1 MSRTT
6 VHLLR
11 HGEVHNPDGVLY
23 GRLEGYRL
31 SDRGRLMAQRV
42 ADVLHGNGHDIR
54 LVVASPLQ
62 RAQETARPT
71 AGAFGLDVGTDERLI
86 EAGNTFE
93 GTTVGSQ
100 RAALASPRYWP
111 RYVNPFR
118 PSWGEPYRD
127 QVARMTAAVGDAR
140 RRLEAE
146 GGGEA
151 LLVSHQLPIWVTRL
165 FLERRP
171 LWHDPRKRQCSL
183 TSLTSLTFAGPRLVG
198 LDYWEPAAD
207 LVAGALDLLPGSSGA
222 AVPRA
227 AQDGTGREAQE

>member
-227 AQDGTGREAQE
+227 AQDGPRGEAQE

>member
-1 MSRTT
+1 
-6 VHLLR
+6 
-11 HGEVHNPDGVLY
+11 
-23 GRLEGYRL
+23 
-31 SDRGRLMAQRV
+31 
-42 ADVLHGNGHDIR
+42 
-54 LVVASPLQ
+54 
-62 RAQETARPT
+62 
-71 AGAFGLDVGTDERLI
+71 
-86 EAGNTFE
+86 
-93 GTTVGSQ
+93 
-100 RAALASPRYWP
+100 
-111 RYVNPFR
+111 
-118 PSWGEPYRD
+118 
-127 QVARMTAAVGDAR
+127 MTAAVGDAR
-140 RRLEAE
+140 RRLDAE

-227 AQDGTGREAQE
+227 AQEAGGRAEQA

>member
-11 HGEVHNPDGVLY
+11 HGEVHNPEGILY

-31 SDRGRLMAQRV
+31 SERGREMAQRV

-54 LVVASPLQ
+54 LVRASPLQ
-62 RAQETARPT
+62 RAQETAQPT
-71 AGAFGLDVGTDERLI
+71 AAAFGLQLGTDDRLV
-86 EAGNTFE
+86 EAANDFE
-93 GTTVGSQ
+93 GTTVGSR
-100 RAALASPRYWP
+100 RAALASPRYWR
-111 RYVNPFR
+111 RYVNPLR

-127 QVARMTAAVGDAR
+127 QVARMAAAVGEAR
-140 RRLEAE
+140 GALAAD

-183 TSLTSLTFAGPRLVG
+183 ASLTSLTFDGSRLVG
-198 LDYWEPAAD
+198 LAYWEPAAD
-207 LVAGALDLLPGSSGA
+207 LVAGALDLLPGGSGA
-222 AVPRA
+222 SVPRA
-227 AQDGTGREAQE
+227 AGPGEPA

>member
-11 HGEVHNPDGVLY
+11 HGEVHNPEGVLY

-140 RRLEAE
+140 RRLDAE

-227 AQDGTGREAQE
+227 AQEAGGRAEQA

>member
-11 HGEVHNPDGVLY
+11 HGEVHNPEGVLY

-31 SDRGRLMAQRV
+31 SARGRLMAQRV

-140 RRLEAE
+140 RRLDAE

-227 AQDGTGREAQE
+227 AQEAGGRAEQA

>member
-11 HGEVHNPDGVLY
+11 HGEVHNPEGVLY

-140 RRLEAE
+140 RRLDAE

-227 AQDGTGREAQE
+227 AQEAGGRAEQV